1 MTVPPARRT
10 PGRGLPCEERRELI
24 AGSVRTR
31 GRVRVA
37 DLVRELGVSRMTIH
51 RDLQHLDARGL
62 VRRIRSGADPV
73 DPADPVGRPADPAD
87 PRDPRD
93 PAAPAA
99 PAA

>member
-1 MTVPPARRT
+1 MPRAQRT

-24 AGSVRTR
+24 AGTVRTK

-62 VRRIRSGADPV
+62 VRRIRSGADSVDPVGPPDPVGPV
-73 DPADPVGRPADPAD
+73 DPTAST
-87 PRDPRD
+87 
-93 PAAPAA
+93 APAA
-99 PAA
+99 